1 MPMGSPV
8 LASSA
13 RERRV
18 AMSGVLQGQVALVTG
33 GSRGIGR
40 AIALRLAAD
49 GAEVVLNYLEND
61 AAAGEAVQLVQAA
74 HGVATSARF
83 DIADVEGA
91 RAGVQSIVDR
101 AGRLDILV
109 NNAGTTVDALVL
121 RLKEEEWERAL
132 RVNLTGAFHC
142 TKVALRAMI
151 RGRYGRI
158 VNLTSVVADMGNA
171 GQAAYAA
178 AKAGLVGLTKSLAR
192 EVASRGVT
200 VNAVAPGFVETDM
213 TAALSEEQRA
223 FYTNVIPAG
232 RVARPEEVAA
242 AVAFLASP
250 AAGYI
255 TGHVLHVN
263 GGLYM

>member
-1 MPMGSPV
+1 
-8 LASSA
+8 
-13 RERRV
+13 
-18 AMSGVLQGQVALVTG
+18 MSGVLQGQVALVTG

-61 AAAGEAVQLVQAA
+61 AAAEEAVQLVQAA
-74 HGVATSARF
+74 NGVATRARF
-83 DIADVEGA
+83 DIADAEGA

-109 NNAGTTVDALVL
+109 NNAGTTADALVL

-192 EVASRGVT
+192 EVASRGIT

-232 RVARPEEVAA
+232 RVARPDEVAA

>member
-1 MPMGSPV
+1 
-8 LASSA
+8 
-13 RERRV
+13 
-18 AMSGVLQGQVALVTG
+18 MSGALQGQVALVTG

-49 GAEVVLNYLEND
+49 GAEVVLNYRENE
-61 AAAGEAVQLVQAA
+61 AAAEEAVQLVRAA
-74 HGVATSARF
+74 KGVASSTRF
-83 DIADVEGA
+83 DIADPEGA

-109 NNAGTTVDALVL
+109 NNAGTTADALVL

-142 TKVALRAMI
+142 TKVALRVMI

-158 VNLTSVVADMGNA
+158 VNLSSVVAEMGNA
-171 GQAAYAA
+171 GQVAYAA
-178 AKAGLVGLTKSLAR
+178 AKAGLEGLTKSLAR
-192 EVASRGVT
+192 EVASRGIT

-250 AAGYI
+250 EAGYI